1 MTDDGAANIVD
12 FPWEVLE
19 YVSWLR
25 QRAQAAATP
34 GSYLFDQP
42 EVRFE
47 PRDEDVLVLDPG
59 ARIEARAGRL
69 RLASPRLPAGMEL
82 DGFEPRDREACE
94 AWLGSI
100 DGASSLVELRQRA
113 GSERFE
119 LLLRQAFGKL
129 IFSPLALLELER
141 GVSGIEITRF
151 PGSPYEIARNYW
163 QNMAAVR
170 ARSTRLEAAVETDE
184 RFLHALRELHVVAL
198 MGDDLQTYYQ
208 PQSPISSG
216 RAAPGRLMHAP
227 SVLAETQEMCLF
239 VRGPRVRAAH
249 LGGVEYH
256 RALCRS
262 LDDLE
267 AMAPRRFTDAAGLDW
282 GRVVHARA
290 AADAAAQDWFCP
302 PRPILP
308 GHVTAL
314 RLAFER
320 AVAASHAGDGSR
332 CSEALA
338 HFHRAFIRL
347 HPFHC
352 GNQSLA
358 MNLVGAVLSRLLG
371 AGMPH
376 LMLDHLA
383 LRLSPAAYVRV
394 FRRAL
399 AAYVSSSTPLAA
411 RYLKLASNRA
421 RIFELTER
429 LSKAGSDE
437 KVQLTIAAEP
447 EAAHLLLLID

>member
-1 MTDDGAANIVD
+1 M
-12 FPWEVLE
+12 
-19 YVSWLR
+19 
-25 QRAQAAATP
+25 
-34 GSYLFDQP
+34 
-42 EVRFE
+42 
-47 PRDEDVLVLDPG
+47 
-59 ARIEARAGRL
+59 
-69 RLASPRLPAGMEL
+69 
-82 DGFEPRDREACE
+82 
-94 AWLGSI
+94 
-100 DGASSLVELRQRA
+100 
-113 GSERFE
+113 
-119 LLLRQAFGKL
+119 
-129 IFSPLALLELER
+129 IFAPLALLALER
-141 GVSGIEITRF
+141 CVSGIEITRF

-170 ARSTRLEAAVETDE
+170 TRESRLEAALETDE
-184 RFLHALRELHVVAL
+184 RFLRGLRELHVVAL

-208 PQSPISSG
+208 PQSPISSA
-216 RAAPGRLMHAP
+216 RAAPGRLMLAP
-227 SVLAETQEMCLF
+227 SVLVETRETCLF

-256 RALCRS
+256 RALCQS

-282 GRVVHARA
+282 GQIAHARA
-290 AADAAAQDWFCP
+290 AGDSAAQDWFCP
-302 PRPILP
+302 PRPIRP
-308 GHVTAL
+308 EHVTAL
-314 RLAFER
+314 RAAFAQ
-320 AVAASHAGDGSR
+320 AVEASHAGERDQ

-338 HFHRAFIRL
+338 HFHQAFIRL

-358 MNLVGAVLSRLLG
+358 MNIVGAILSRLLG

-383 LRLSPAAYVRV
+383 LRLSPRAYVRV

-399 AAYVSSSTPLAA
+399 AAYVRPRTPIAA
-411 RYLKLASNRA
+411 RYLRLASNRA

-447 EAAHLLLLID
+447 EAAHLLLLMD